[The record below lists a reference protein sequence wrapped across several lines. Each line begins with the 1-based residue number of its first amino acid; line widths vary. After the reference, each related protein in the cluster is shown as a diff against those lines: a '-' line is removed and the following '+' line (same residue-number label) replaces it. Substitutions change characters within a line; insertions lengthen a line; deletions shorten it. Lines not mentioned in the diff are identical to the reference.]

1 MRGSEVRLLSP
12 APINQYVARLGLFGP
27 SPVSATSLLFA
38 LLPAR
43 WRYSGPSGEGP
54 GIGRQVAARY
64 GSATVGDDAFDSQ
77 QAALNEVLK
86 TIDEAGMDSLPRA
99 IPSFDYGW

>member
-1 MRGSEVRLLSP
+1 M
-12 APINQYVARLGLFGP
+12 
-27 SPVSATSLLFA
+27 
-38 LLPAR
+38 
-43 WRYSGPSGEGP
+43 
-54 GIGRQVAARY
+54 AARY